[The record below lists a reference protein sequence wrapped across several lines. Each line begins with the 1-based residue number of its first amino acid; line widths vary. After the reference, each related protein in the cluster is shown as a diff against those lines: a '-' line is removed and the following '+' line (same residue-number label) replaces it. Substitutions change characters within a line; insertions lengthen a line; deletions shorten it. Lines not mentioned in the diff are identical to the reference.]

1 MKGLMVQMTENS
13 QKIQTNALYVNLD
26 RGVATLNLSEAYYND
41 IYSLINSDELLNIV
55 KLYLGSRNPDYDDDA
70 FDNATPEEYVEVLK
84 KILINDGSAYDNYDP
99 KEILAS
105 IEALYSFYRSLL
117 RVSVINYSNSKIAGN
132 EFKMI
137 DTHVNELVR

>member
-41 IYSLINSDELLNIV
+41 IYSLINSDELLDIV

-70 FDNATPEEYVEVLK
+70 FDN
-84 KILINDGSAYDNYDP
+84 
-99 KEILAS
+99 
-105 IEALYSFYRSLL
+105 
-117 RVSVINYSNSKIAGN
+117 
-132 EFKMI
+132 
-137 DTHVNELVR
+137 DTRRNKQVFQQRKP